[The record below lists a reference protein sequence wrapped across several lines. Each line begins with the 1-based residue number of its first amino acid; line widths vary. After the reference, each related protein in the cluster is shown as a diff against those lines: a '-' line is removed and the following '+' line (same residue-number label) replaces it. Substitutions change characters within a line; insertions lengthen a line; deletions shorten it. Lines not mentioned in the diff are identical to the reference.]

1 MMMLAQYKIE
11 MPDAKASV
19 KSLPRAE
26 SICISQGN
34 SDNKITHI
42 TNEEALMLSVVAEET
57 QFRLPASL

>member
-1 MMMLAQYKIE
+1 MLDAQYRIE

-26 SICISQGN
+26 SKCISQGKN
-34 SDNKITHI
+34 SDNKITYI
-42 TNEEALMLSVVAEET
+42 TNEALMLSVVVEET